1 MAAFRLLPGRDGR
14 RLPALETF
22 PAIYRPA
29 LGGPERYRGFS
40 PALGA
45 GSHGFRLGETAPAA
59 IALAFALA
67 SLAPLGL
74 VLKVLVVE
82 EVLLSRCENK
92 FRAAVGAFQNAV
104 LKLRHSNCAPY
115 ST

>member
-1 MAAFRLLPGRDGR
+1 
-14 RLPALETF
+14 
-22 PAIYRPA
+22 
-29 LGGPERYRGFS
+29 
-40 PALGA
+40 
-45 GSHGFRLGETAPAA
+45 
-59 IALAFALA
+59 
-67 SLAPLGL
+67 
-74 VLKVLVVE
+74 VE